1 MRFIYDDGGRRDAGF
16 KGRAGDCV
24 ARAVA
29 IASGRLYA
37 EVYAALSR
45 GAGAERGSRG
55 VTARNGVHT
64 TRKWFKDY
72 MRSLGF
78 VWTPTMAI
86 GQGCRVH
93 LVDGELPPGR
103 LVVSV
108 SKHLT
113 AVIDG
118 EIHDTHDPQREE
130 TWHWADGTTTV
141 SRRCVYGY
149 WRKGGT

>member
-1 MRFIYDDGGRRDAGF
+1 MRFIYDDGGRGDAGF

-29 IASGRLYA
+29 VASRRPYT

-45 GAGAERGSRG
+45 GAGAERKSRG
-55 VTARNGVHT
+55 ATARNGVHT

-78 VWTPTMAI
+78 FWTPTMAI

-93 LVDGELPPGR
+93 LFDGELPPGR
-103 LVVSV
+103 LVVAV

-113 AVIDG
+113 AIVDG
-118 EIHDTHDPQREE
+118 VIHDTHDPQRE
-130 TWHWADGTTTV
+130 TMRHWADGTTTV

-149 WRKGGT
+149 WRLA

>member
-1 MRFIYDDGGRRDAGF
+1 MRFIYDDGGRGDAGF

-29 IASGRLYA
+29 VASRRPYA
-37 EVYAALSR
+37 EVYTALSR
-45 GAGAERGSRG
+45 GAGAERKSRG
-55 VTARNGVHT
+55 ATARNGVHT

-93 LVDGELPPGR
+93 LIDGELPPGR

-113 AVIDG
+113 AVVDG
-118 EIHDTHDPQREE
+118 AIHDTHDPQRVAM
-130 TWHWADGTTTV
+130 WHQADGTITT
-141 SRRCVYGY
+141 SHRCVYGY
-149 WRKGGT
+149 WRLA